1 MNCTKCKTLFPDLL
15 LDPRSVSSAAA
26 NDAHRHIKSCSACL
40 TEWTE
45 LQAVMQNLEMWNVP
59 EPSPY
64 FETRLSARLREE
76 KASPAPGFFER
87 LGMRLQFGSRLQ
99 LRPAMAA
106 AAALLLVSGFGS
118 YEGMVSLNRTPPPA
132 ASLSATVTDLEILDA
147 NAKTL
152 QQFAAFDDPDG
163 AMPASSGATN

>member
-26 NDAHRHIKSCSACL
+26 EDAHQHIKSCSACL

-64 FETRLSARLREE
+64 FETRPAGARFRD
-76 KASPAPGFFER
+76 SRPGRDESR
-87 LGMRLQFGSRLQ
+87 PPLVRAGMH
-99 LRPAMAA
+99 
-106 AAALLLVSGFGS
+106 
-118 YEGMVSLNRTPPPA
+118 
-132 ASLSATVTDLEILDA
+132 TVGV
-147 NAKTL
+147 
-152 QQFAAFDDPDG
+152 P
-163 AMPASSGATN
+163 